1 MTGINFSPQIWWSA
15 MDRAVEFANHMG
27 KNLIQDFNFKNWLQ
41 NGSIE
46 HNSLEIYQVSE
57 LEDILTGKYEY
68 LQNNDYYYRV
78 FFKNSYGKNVYA
90 SNISDLESKIFGQ
103 ENVQIEYE
111 FRIDALNHYITL
123 HLNNWLTY
131 GEYDDWFRWRLYYYF
146 LVNKLDEQ
154 LSGIFNYYWST
165 ILSQLN
171 IQTNLFKSVEHYKK
185 FRDEYEE
192 INKNSDTFFLAY
204 QKKLQLKKL

>member
-15 MDRAVEFANHMG
+15 MDRAVEFANHLG

-41 NGSIE
+41 TGSIE
-46 HNSLEIYQVSE
+46 HNSLEIYHVSE
-57 LEDILTGKYEY
+57 LEDILTGKYED

-78 FFKNSYGKNVYA
+78 FFKNSYGKNIYA
-90 SNISDLESKIFGQ
+90 SNISDLESKMFGQ

-111 FRIDALNHYITL
+111 FRIDSLNHYITM

-146 LVNKLDEQ
+146 
-154 LSGIFNYYWST
+154 
-165 ILSQLN
+165 
-171 IQTNLFKSVEHYKK
+171 
-185 FRDEYEE
+185 
-192 INKNSDTFFLAY
+192 
-204 QKKLQLKKL
+204 

>member
-1 MTGINFSPQIWWSA
+1 M
-15 MDRAVEFANHMG
+15 
-27 KNLIQDFNFKNWLQ
+27 
-41 NGSIE
+41 
-46 HNSLEIYQVSE
+46 
-57 LEDILTGKYEY
+57 
-68 LQNNDYYYRV
+68 
-78 FFKNSYGKNVYA
+78 
-90 SNISDLESKIFGQ
+90 
-103 ENVQIEYE
+103 
-111 FRIDALNHYITL
+111 

-171 IQTNLFKSVEHYKK
+171 IQTNLFNSVEHYKK

-204 QKKLQLKKL
+204 QNRCN